1 VKKNVDVVPVCYRHP
16 DRETRLRCSRCEK
29 YICIDCTIQTDTS
42 NLCPACVRQHENEAF
57 TGGIGDYAIASI
69 ITIPLSI
76 ITVLLYYFLI
86 PGFGMLS
93 WIIAGVAAPFA
104 GGVIAEAVRY
114 GVRKRRSRYLGRIV
128 AGILAVFCFLFLLNI
143 FIYGNLFG
151 MIPLGILLFL
161 GTGTILAR
169 LR

>member
-1 VKKNVDVVPVCYRHP
+1 
-16 DRETRLRCSRCEK
+16 
-29 YICIDCTIQTDTS
+29 
-42 NLCPACVRQHENEAF
+42 
-57 TGGIGDYAIASI
+57 
-69 ITIPLSI
+69 
-76 ITVLLYYFLI
+76 
-86 PGFGMLS
+86 MLS
-93 WIIAGVAAPFA
+93 WIIAGIAAPFA